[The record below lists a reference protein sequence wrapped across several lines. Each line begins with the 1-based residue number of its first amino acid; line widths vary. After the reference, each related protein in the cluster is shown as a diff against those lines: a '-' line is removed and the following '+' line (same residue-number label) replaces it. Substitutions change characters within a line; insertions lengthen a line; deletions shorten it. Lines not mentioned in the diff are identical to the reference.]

1 MLAGALFV
9 IIPAFPLRTSLRSG
23 GKLDKATR
31 HALTQTGPNSFRNDI
46 PPETLLDDAVRLARV
61 AGAADVRVTLEV
73 WPDMIHAWHQSLWRT
88 KIQNFYLFCD
98 LGYCED

>member
-1 MLAGALFV
+1 MNSDGAE
-9 IIPAFPLRTSLRSG
+9 RG
-23 GKLDKATR
+23 
-31 HALTQTGPNSFRNDI
+31 FRNDI

-98 LGYCED
+98 LGYCEDQSYMPYVV

>member
-9 IIPAFPLRTSLRSG
+9 IITAFPLRTSLRSG

-31 HALTQTGPNSFRNDI
+31 HALTQTGPNEAFVMISPLRRCSTMPFASR
-46 PPETLLDDAVRLARV
+46 AWRAQRMC
-61 AGAADVRVTLEV
+61 RVTLEV

-88 KIQNFYLFCD
+88 KIHNFYLFCD
-98 LGYCED
+98 L